1 MNGGGQDAWISD
13 GVCDDLNN
21 NLFCQFDG
29 GDCCGH
35 KVRKQYCIT
44 CECLGKFALYTFFL
58 LCSFM
63 ILPLNGYNV

>member
-21 NLFCQFDG
+21 NLFCHFDG
-29 GDCCGH
+29 GDCCGL

-44 CECLGKFALYTFFL
+44 CECLGKFEL
-58 LCSFM
+58 LFTIFM
-63 ILPLNGYNV
+63 PTRIMFYKERL